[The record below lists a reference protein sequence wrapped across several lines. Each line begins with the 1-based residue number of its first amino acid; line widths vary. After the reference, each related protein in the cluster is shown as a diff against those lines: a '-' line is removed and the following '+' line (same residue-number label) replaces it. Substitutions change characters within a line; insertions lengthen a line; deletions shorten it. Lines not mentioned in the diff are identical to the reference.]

1 VFRASG
7 ALTGSPS
14 ERAPARSDAE
24 SSTSAIEESPWQVP
38 DFRTLFAASVASQ
51 VATSIGYVA
60 VPLFAVTALHAGAGQ
75 VGALA
80 TLSTAAFLL
89 IGLPAGSWVDR
100 LQAGSVLAAAD
111 FARAVLF
118 ASVPAA
124 QLFGVLTFCQLYA
137 VVLLAGCATVFFDIG
152 SQSAIPRFVAHGAL
166 LRANGAVAGLI
177 AACNVAGR
185 GAGGAFVQLLGA
197 PVALAVAAAH
207 YLGSALRL
215 RGLSRGAAGHAPA
228 RVRMWPQIAA
238 GLRHV
243 FGDAE
248 LRALALTAAISNFGM
263 QIVNTMLPVVFTHE
277 LALPGGALGAFWA
290 AGAAGVLLGARCA
303 RRLADALGLG
313 RILTRLGPCLA
324 PCALAVAH
332 LERGPWLW
340 LAAVG
345 WLLAM
350 FKIGVDNVLG
360 VSLRQQA
367 TPARLLGRM
376 TATFRFVLTGA
387 LAIGSAASGVIGELA
402 GARAALWVGAAILA
416 VAFVPVTMSPIR
428 MRQSLSI

>member
-1 VFRASG
+1 VFGISD
-7 ALTGSPS
+7 TVTSSPC
-14 ERAPARSDAE
+14 DG
-24 SSTSAIEESPWQVP
+24 ESPWQAP
-38 DFRTLFAASVASQ
+38 DFCRLFTASVASQ

-60 VPLFAVTALHAGAGQ
+60 VPLFAVLALHAGAGQ

-80 TLSTAAFLL
+80 TLSTVAFLL

-100 LQAGSVLAAAD
+100 LQARSVLAAAD
-111 FARAVLF
+111 FVRAGLF
-118 ASVPAA
+118 ASVPVA
-124 QLFGVLTFCQLYA
+124 QLFGALTFWQLYV
-137 VVLLAGCATVFFDIG
+137 VVLSAGCATVFFDVG
-152 SQSAIPRFVAHGAL
+152 SQSAIPRFVPRGAL
-166 LRANGAVAGLI
+166 LQANGAVAGLI

-197 PVALAVAAAH
+197 PVALGVAAAN
-207 YLGSALRL
+207 YLVSALRL
-215 RGLSRGAAGHAPA
+215 RALTRDATVPAAAG
-228 RVRMWPQIAA
+228 VRIWPQIAA

-263 QIVNTMLPVVFTHE
+263 QIVNTMLPVVFTRE

-303 RRLADALGLG
+303 RRLAGALGLG
-313 RILTRLGPCLA
+313 RTLTRLGPCLA
-324 PCALAVAH
+324 PCALGVAH
-332 LERGPWLW
+332 IERGPWLW
-340 LAAVG
+340 LAAGG

-367 TPARLLGRM
+367 TPAPLLGRM

-402 GARAALWVGAAILA
+402 GVRAALWMGASVLA
-416 VAFVPVTMSPIR
+416 VAFVPVTISPLR
-428 MRQSLSI
+428 HASGY